1 MPTTFSTFVRRL
13 LPAVVALAM
22 VPLALMTATSSP
34 ATAESGVD
42 GPITR
47 AEILSRAQFWVDQ
60 NVPYDME
67 GQHPDQQGKMYRTDC
82 SGFVAMALHLSWS
95 PNTETLP
102 QYLDQIGWE
111 DLRPG
116 DVVGTLGP
124 GTGGAA
130 GHVVLFTGWANSQHT
145 RFFTMEEMGGAG
157 AIRYERP
164 INYTV
169 GSFVAKPYR
178 YKKVIDGGSAR
189 PMSSWESGRVV
200 SMQSADGRLEAFAAG
215 ADGVHHAWQTR
226 VNGEWSTWENLGGP
240 RNAELALAPNKDG
253 RLELFAINAQTLDHI
268 WQTVPSAGWSGWA
281 NFGGGGFDLAVG
293 SHADGRVEV
302 FASNANGVFH
312 RWQTQPNGS
321 WSSWEGTAPGNNG
334 PANSRLAIESAAD
347 GRLEVFALNGQ
358 TFGHLWQTAVNG
370 GWSAWDG
377 FGGGGRDLSTDHNAD
392 GRIEVFASGPDGVFH
407 RWQTGASS
415 WSDWT
420 GTGPAGNNGPANAEL
435 STDRSPDGRVEV
447 FAINSGTAAHAWQGN
462 PNAAYGAWETF
473 GTGGTEITTTHNR
486 DGRIEVLAASSSGVF
501 HKWQTRASGWSDWAW
516 LNDAGPGVS

>member
-1 MPTTFSTFVRRL
+1 MNPRLRFLQRVLALLLVATAAAIPTTI
-13 LPAVVALAM
+13 
-22 VPLALMTATSSP
+22 
-34 ATAESGVD
+34 ATAPAARADSAID

-47 AEILSRAQFWVDQ
+47 SEILSRAQFWVDQ
-60 NVPYDME
+60 NVPYDMG

-130 GHVVLFTGWANSQHT
+130 GHVVLFTGWANSAHT

-178 YKKVIDGGSAR
+178 YKKVIDGPSAR

-226 VNGEWSTWENLGGP
+226 VNGEWSRWELIGGP
-240 RNAELALAPNKDG
+240 KNAELALAPNRDG
-253 RLELFAINAQTLDHI
+253 RLELFALNGQTLDHI
-268 WQTVPSAGWSGWA
+268 WQTAPSAGWSGWA
-281 NFGGGGFDLAVG
+281 KFGTGGHDLATG
-293 SHADGRVEV
+293 SNADGRIEV

-312 RWQTQPNGS
+312 RWQDADGWSEWAGTGS
-321 WSSWEGTAPGNNG
+321 GYNG
-334 PANSRLAIESAAD
+334 PANARLALELGSD

-358 TFGHLWQTAVNG
+358 NFDHLWQTAANG
-370 GWSAWDG
+370 GWSTWHN
-377 FGGGGRDLSTDHNAD
+377 FGGGGRDLSTDRNAD

-407 RWQTGASS
+407 KWQTGASS
-415 WSDWT
+415 WSAWE

-435 STDRSPDGRVEV
+435 STDRSPDGRIEV
-447 FAINSGTAAHAWQGN
+447 FAINGSTATHAWQTG
-462 PNAAYGAWETF
+462 PNQAFSGWDGF
-473 GTGGTEITTTHNR
+473 GTGGTDITTTHNR
-486 DGRIEVLAASSSGVF
+486 DGRIEVIATSGSGVF
-501 HKWQTRASGWSDWAW
+501 HRWQTSATSWAEWAW